1 MKYLCSFIVC
11 VCLMACSG
19 PSGQKEKELATEEF
33 INCNFYSA
41 METAQQAID
50 YAGDDINIKVT
61 ALLILGKSADIL
73 DQPNLAHSAYEKIVS
88 LAPGVS
94 DIPQAKEIANNFVS
108 CLSEFTPEKVKNCP
122 ALQG

>member
-1 MKYLCSFIVC
+1 MKYLTSFIAS
-11 VCLMACSG
+11 VCLVACSG

-41 METAQQAID
+41 MQTAQQAID
-50 YAGDDINIKVT
+50 YAGDDLNIKVP

-73 DQPNLAHSAYEKIVS
+73 EQPTLAHSAYEKIVV
-88 LAPGVS
+88 LAPGVT
-94 DIPQAKEIANNFVS
+94 DITEAKEIANNFVNS
-108 CLSEFTPEKVKNCP
+108 LSEFTPEKVKNCP